1 MLGELVKRVVNLVV
15 VALAAVTFFLVPLGD
30 KTLFQH
36 LQAVF
41 ATPAAG
47 ELGRELKKT
56 GEGVVNTVVQ
66 APPQPVSSAKP
77 GK

>member
-1 MLGELVKRVVNLVV
+1 MLGDLAKRLVNLVV
-15 VALAAVTFFLVPLGD
+15 VVLAAVTFFLVPLGD

-36 LQAVF
+36 LRAIF
-41 ATPAAG
+41 STPAAG

-56 GEGVVNTVVQ
+56 GEDVVQ
-66 APPQPVSSAKP
+66 EVKKAAPDA